1 MKAYFADKPEE
12 AKKYDCSENILIAE
26 KMPFGL
32 IDQGSHD
39 DFLADMGIEKL
50 KAAIGK
56 GGHKIKHRMQD
67 GYNHYFPF
75 VSTFM
80 PEHIA
85 FHAMH
90 IHK

>member
-12 AKKYDCSENILIAE
+12 AKKYDCSENILTAE

-50 KAAIGK
+50 KAAIAK
-56 GGHKIKHRMQD
+56 GGHKIKHRMCETAKFTQNTSITSLD
-67 GYNHYFPF
+67 I
-75 VSTFM
+75 SL
-80 PEHIA
+80 
-85 FHAMH
+85 
-90 IHK
+90 